1 MRFELSEEQRFLVD
15 TTQSFL
21 AKELP
26 PTALRA
32 WMRNAAGQDYRQ
44 WWRTCAGLGWSGIFA
59 PESCDDYGSVSGA
72 PVVDAAIVSEI
83 AGRALAPSALPGCS
97 VAVRALGDAAPDAD
111 PTFRG
116 VMDGSRIAAFAL
128 EEPAGTWN
136 LDAVATSARR
146 EGNDL
151 VLTGSKVNVPD
162 AATADVLVVAC
173 QVDDGVGLV
182 LVPIDAAGV
191 DVTQKRGLD
200 LLREFGDVRLDNVRV
215 GADAL
220 LSAGAPS
227 SKVAEDAR
235 RLATCLQLAE
245 TVGAVDHLCG
255 LLLDYAHTRHAFGR
269 PIGGFQALKH
279 RIADVTLWVESCKG
293 TADAAVDA
301 VSEDSDEAELLVS
314 VAKSYVGDRSIRI
327 VQECTQMFGGIGL
340 TWEHDAHLY
349 LRRVTTNRALLGTPE
364 QHRAHIARLLR
375 VSEGVGAWDFH

>member
-1 MRFELSEEQRFLVD
+1 MRFELSEEQQFLVD

-32 WMRNAAGQDYRQ
+32 WTRNAAGENYRQ
-44 WWRTCAGLGWSGIFA
+44 WWLTCAGLGWSGIFA
-59 PESCDDYGSVSGA
+59 SESSDDYGSVSGA
-72 PVVDAAIVSEI
+72 PVVDAAILSEV
-83 AGRALAPSALPGCS
+83 AGRALAPSALLGSS
-97 VAVRALGDAAPDAD
+97 VAIRALSDSAPTTD
-111 PTFRG
+111 PTLRG
-116 VMDGSRIAAFAL
+116 LLDGNRIATFAL

-146 EGNDL
+146 EGDDL
-151 VLTGSKVNVPD
+151 IVTGSKTNVPD
-162 AATADVLVVAC
+162 ATTADLLVVAC
-173 QVDDGVGLV
+173 RVDDGVGLV
-182 LVPIDAAGV
+182 LLPTDAAGV
-191 DVTQKRGLD
+191 DVAHKQGLD
-200 LLREFGDVRLDNVRV
+200 LLREFGDVRFDDVRV

-245 TVGAVDHLCG
+245 SVGAVDHLFG
-255 LLLDYAHTRHAFGR
+255 LLLDYARNRHTFGR

-301 VSEDSDEAELLVS
+301 VSEDSEDADLLVS

-327 VQECTQMFGGIGL
+327 AQECTQMFGGIGL

-364 QHRAHIARLLR
+364 QHRAHIARLLH
-375 VSEGVGAWDFH
+375 VSDGMGETDVH

>member
-116 VMDGSRIAAFAL
+116 VLDGSRIAAFAL

-146 EGNDL
+146 EGDDL
-151 VLTGSKVNVPD
+151 VVTGSKVNVPD

-191 DVTQKRGLD
+191 DVTQKRGWTCYASSAMCAWTMCGWALMRCYPPVRRRQRSPRTRAA
-200 LLREFGDVRLDNVRV
+200 LRPACSSPKPSGRSTTSADCCSIMRTPARIRTPYRWFP
-215 GADAL
+215 GAQAPDRRCHAL
-220 LSAGAPS
+220 G
-227 SKVAEDAR
+227 
-235 RLATCLQLAE
+235 
-245 TVGAVDHLCG
+245 
-255 LLLDYAHTRHAFGR
+255 
-269 PIGGFQALKH
+269 
-279 RIADVTLWVESCKG
+279 
-293 TADAAVDA
+293 
-301 VSEDSDEAELLVS
+301 
-314 VAKSYVGDRSIRI
+314 
-327 VQECTQMFGGIGL
+327 
-340 TWEHDAHLY
+340 
-349 LRRVTTNRALLGTPE
+349 
-364 QHRAHIARLLR
+364 
-375 VSEGVGAWDFH
+375 